1 MLANAEGIHKLGKVG
16 RWRPLLCAATGVTV
30 CAVIGWIIATGSRT
44 ARQPEGRSVGVEE
57 GEASGSLTGPI
68 EWGPHGVAP
77 ACAPDVGEGQRVN
90 FAFLL
95 LDEHPPELPSIPG
108 RIAALAGRAVRIVG
122 HAIPLE
128 AVDGRTTVLILS
140 RTRVGCCFGSVPRIS
155 EWIWVSLAPGESL
168 EPVGEALVVVSGR
181 FEVATTLNEV
191 GDAVAYYRL
200 EGARAERA
208 R

>member
-1 MLANAEGIHKLGKVG
+1 MLANAEGTHKLGKVG
-16 RWRPLLCAATGVTV
+16 RWRLLLCAASGVVV
-30 CAVIGWIIATGSRT
+30 CAVAGGIVATGT
-44 ARQPEGRSVGVEE
+44 WTTGEPEGRSVGVE
-57 GEASGSLTGPI
+57 ASGTPAGPI

-77 ACAPDVGEGQRVN
+77 ACAPEAGGGQRVN

-95 LDEHPPELPSIPG
+95 LDERPPELPSIPG
-108 RIAALAGRAVRIVG
+108 RIAALAGSAVRIVG

-140 RTRVGCCFGSVPRIS
+140 RTRVGCCFGAVPRIS

-168 EPVGEALVVVSGR
+168 EPVGEALVVVTGR
-181 FEVATTLNEV
+181 FEVAPTLNDV